1 MECCVGRRSSGIF
14 GLRSGLE
21 PELNGSE
28 SFPVLTGHGEVPTLV
43 CVYSDTAVVVTVLAE
58 EAAPSSGQTATCFT
72 TLSHNCLMRNE
83 SSYDAPLTD
92 EETEQGGDPS

>member
-1 MECCVGRRSSGIF
+1 MGKS
-14 GLRSGLE
+14 
-21 PELNGSE
+21 P
-28 SFPVLTGHGEVPTLV
+28 H
-43 CVYSDTAVVVTVLAE
+43 SDTAVVVTVLAE